1 MIPIDEI
8 AQLVPCKNMF
18 TTSQINKLAEAIRT
32 GSQFIIKPTKGSL
45 VHCLQ
50 VGTLFAS
57 INVPLLLKE
66 LTSNGL
72 QGYSRNQPLP
82 PLPPPKSDGIDME
95 VRAYNESLVPYRP
108 PPSRSRWSK
117 GGEVN
122 PEAPP
127 PFIVSWPNYAGTI
140 GASSNKSKIK
150 KTIKEKGLLLS
161 KTSSFN

>member
-8 AQLVPCKNMF
+8 AQPVPCKNMF
-18 TTSQINKLAEAIRT
+18 PTSQINKLAEAIRT
-32 GSQFIIKPTKGSL
+32 GSHFIIKPTKKQSSGFL
-45 VHCLQ
+45 
-50 VGTLFAS
+50 GTLFAS
-57 INVPLLLKE
+57 INVPLLLKA

-95 VRAYNESLVPYRP
+95 VRAYSESLVPYRP
-108 PPSRSRWSK
+108 PPFRSRWSK

-127 PFIVSWPNYAGTI
+127 PLIGSWPNYAGTI
-140 GASSNKSKIK
+140 GVSSNKSKIK

>member
-1 MIPIDEI
+1 
-8 AQLVPCKNMF
+8 MF
-18 TTSQINKLAEAIRT
+18 PTSQINKLAEAIRT
-32 GSQFIIKPTKGSL
+32 GSHFIIKPTKKQSSGFL
-45 VHCLQ
+45 
-50 VGTLFAS
+50 GTLFAS
-57 INVPLLLKE
+57 INVPLLLKA

-95 VRAYNESLVPYRP
+95 VRAYSESLVPYRP
-108 PPSRSRWSK
+108 PPFRSRWSK

-127 PFIVSWPNYAGTI
+127 PLIGSWPNYAGTI
-140 GASSNKSKIK
+140 GVSSNKSKIK